1 MEIQWKK
8 NVRVI
13 CDLKVGDKV
22 KTDKWGPQLDNRV
35 HTITQITPA
44 FGKCESG
51 FVIEI
56 DGYDD
61 PLDSNWLD
69 KTDANTLTK

>member
-13 CDLKVGDKV
+13 SDLEVGDKV
-22 KTDKWGPQLDNRV
+22 RTDGWGQPLDG
-35 HTITQITPA
+35 ITHIIESVEQA

-51 FVIEI
+51 FLVTINNHHS
-56 DGYDD
+56 

-69 KTDANTLTK
+69 KVK